1 MDDFSI
7 AEQKLVE
14 TLERFDNAASQV
26 LFLIEKYEQ
35 RSNMLATEFQRK
47 LESSTYQQQNEVN
60 NFIEKQLTEKLKQF
74 QTQIDD
80 ASKNFN
86 HSANILKIQST
97 HDVTKGK
104 KILLWIFWLSGI
116 ALLVN
121 AIWGVGSFYYFS
133 DIIKSKKQSAEIA
146 TLLNEAD
153 IVRCGDALCAKANK
167 KAKQNNGYF
176 ELQKR

>member
-35 RSNMLATEFQRK
+35 RSNILTTEFQRK
-47 LESSTYQQQNEVN
+47 LESFTYQQQNSTT
-60 NFIEKQLTEKLKQF
+60 NFFEHQLTDTLRNF
-74 QTQIDD
+74 QTQIND
-80 ASKNFN
+80 ASQNFN
-86 HSANILKIQST
+86 HAANILKIQSNYNA
-97 HDVTKGK
+97 TKGK
-104 KILLWIFWLSGI
+104 KILWWTLLLIGI
-116 ALLVN
+116 AMVAN
-121 AIWGVGSFYYFS
+121 TIWGVGSFYYFS

-146 TLLNEAD
+146 TLLSEAD
-153 IVRCGDALCAKANK
+153 IVRCGDALCAKVNK

-176 ELQKR
+176 EIQKR

>member
-14 TLERFDNAASQV
+14 TLENFDNAASQI

-47 LESSTYQQQNEVN
+47 LEFSTYQQQNEIN
-60 NFIEKQLTEKLKQF
+60 DFIKQNLTKKLEQF

-80 ASKNFN
+80 ASQNFN

-97 HDVTKGK
+97 QDITKRK

-116 ALLVN
+116 AMIAN
-121 AIWGVGSFYYFS
+121 TIWGVGSFYYFS

-146 TLLNEAD
+146 TLLSEAD
-153 IVRCGDALCAKANK
+153 IVRCGDALCAKINK

-176 ELQKR
+176 EIQKR

>member
-14 TLERFDNAASQV
+14 TLERFDNAASQI

-35 RSNMLATEFQRK
+35 KSNMLATEFQRK

-104 KILLWIFWLSGI
+104 KIFIMDI
-116 ALLVN
+116 LV
-121 AIWGVGSFYYFS
+121 
-133 DIIKSKKQSAEIA
+133 
-146 TLLNEAD
+146 L
-153 IVRCGDALCAKANK
+153 
-167 KAKQNNGYF
+167 GYCF
-176 ELQKR
+176 VS